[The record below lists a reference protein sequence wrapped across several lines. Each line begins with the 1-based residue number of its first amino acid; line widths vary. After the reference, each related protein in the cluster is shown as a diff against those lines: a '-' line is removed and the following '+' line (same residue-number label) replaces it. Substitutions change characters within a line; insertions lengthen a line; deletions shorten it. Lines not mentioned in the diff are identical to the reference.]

1 MRARDKLALGS
12 QNCLDMTHFS
22 KTWWGKRF
30 IEALEDFTDSARLG
44 RGRSYARNGKIK
56 EYKIANGKI
65 TAKVRGSVNP
75 YFGVYKEPLY
85 NTTIEITQIAPQ
97 DWSKAISYLGS
108 KASLISKL
116 LMNEVPDNIEEA
128 FAHLKLHLLPHSRKD
143 FKTNCSCP
151 DWENPCKHIAGVY
164 YLVAA
169 ELDQDPFLL
178 FELRGISR
186 SKLQQELAKSPLG
199 KALSSALEAEE
210 ISIEP
215 VDSYYTQPQKM
226 PLTAPCSPK
235 EFWLGDKRLPQNVEA
250 ASNASIPALVVK
262 KGGDFPPFWQKDVS
276 FLEVMEELYQRVR
289 ARNKEVI

>member
-1 MRARDKLALGS
+1 MGGDVPKNMS
-12 QNCLDMTHFS
+12 QFS
-22 KTWWGKRF
+22 RTWWGKRF

-56 EYKIANGKI
+56 EHQINGGKI

-85 NTTIEITQIAPQ
+85 KTTIEIAAIPPG
-97 DWSKAISYLGS
+97 DWSKVISRLGS

-116 LMNEVPDNIEEA
+116 LMNEVPDNIEET
-128 FAHLKLHLLPHSRKD
+128 FAELKLHLLPNSHAD
-143 FKTNCSCP
+143 FETKCSCP

-164 YLVAA
+164 YLVAS

-186 SKLQQELAKSPLG
+186 TKLQEELARSPLG
-199 KALSSALEAEE
+199 KALSSALDSEE
-210 ISIEP
+210 IAPVP
-215 VDSYYTQPQKM
+215 VDSYYTQPKKVAAI
-226 PLTAPCSPK
+226 APGSPRD
-235 EFWLGDKRLPQNVEA
+235 FWLGEKRLPQEIETVSNV
-250 ASNASIPALVVK
+250 NIPALIVK
-262 KGGDFPPFWQKDVS
+262 KGGDFPPFWHKDLS

-289 ARNKEVI
+289 TKNKELL